1 MDDNAYNYNP
11 TLEEKVNKTKAK
23 KVFICSACQEILKVY
38 HLNFSAVKCTKCDN
52 VITVEQIK
60 KESEVVG

>member
-1 MDDNAYNYNP
+1 MDDNTYNYNL
-11 TLEEKVNKTKAK
+11 TLEEKMNKTKAK
-23 KVFICSACQEILKVY
+23 KVFICSACQEVLKVH

-60 KESEVVG
+60 KESEVE